1 MRMLT
6 RSVALGEPW
15 TQDDA
20 DRVAAVFDDLAEEW
34 SARNIDD
41 TKAAPVRDAFER
53 GDVPTEGAW
62 LELGSG
68 TGAGTRILSGIVGSL
83 IATDLSAEMLHHAPP
98 ELAPRVRADASMLP
112 YRDRSFDA
120 VLMINMLLFP
130 QEVERVLRNCRNGA
144 VGQHPRRSDADPSPA
159 RRRAH
164 RAARQLDRAHGI
176 GRHRLLA
183 HGNAGLTVTPRTTRH
198 RNDNGP
204 KTTTTPGPAG
214 GCHQIL
220 VSQSTD
226 SEAGSRGSGASP
238 SPS

>member
-1 MRMLT
+1 MLT
-6 RSVALGEPW
+6 RALALGDPW
-15 TQDDA
+15 TQDHA

-130 QEVERVLRNCRNGA
+130 HEVERVLRNAGTVLWVNTLGDQTPIHLPPATCSPRCPATGPGA
-144 VGQHPRRSDADPSPA
+144 PQSAGTGFWLTAT
-159 RRRAH
+159 RA
-164 RAARQLDRAHGI
+164 
-176 GRHRLLA
+176 
-183 HGNAGLTVTPRTTRH
+183 
-198 RNDNGP
+198 
-204 KTTTTPGPAG
+204 
-214 GCHQIL
+214 
-220 VSQSTD
+220 
-226 SEAGSRGSGASP
+226 
-238 SPS
+238 